1 MAGIE
6 QLAVTATTA
15 TLVVAVVGYVLTA
28 RDWRRTPDPDD
39 GDAGDDEY
47 SLAWA
52 EDVLHSPTAWTL
64 GFVASAGVA
73 GLAAVSFVGGTAA
86 VGGVPSVLVG
96 ATFGVL
102 VGALLFLG
110 TYASIKNRGY
120 GRAIAV
126 MVGSWALGGA
136 TVLGIVVKLFL
147 ESP

>member
-6 QLAVTATTA
+6 QLAITAA
-15 TLVVAVVGYVLTA
+15 TGALVVGVVGYLLTA
-28 RDWRRTPDPDD
+28 RDWRQTPASSED
-39 GDAGDDEY
+39 DDEY
-47 SLAWA
+47 SLAWV
-52 EDVLHSPTAWTL
+52 EDVLYSPLAWTL
-64 GFVASAGVA
+64 GFVGSAAVA
-73 GLAAVSFVGGTAA
+73 GLAAVSFVGGSAA

-102 VGALLFLG
+102 VAALLFLG

-120 GRAIAV
+120 GRAVAV

-136 TVLGIVVKLFL
+136 MVLGIAVKLFL